1 MGKKVGLLD
10 VDLSGSSLHKALGL
24 QGPPR
29 LETSTARRKLIPPEV
44 LGMRLFSVCAHFGE
58 ENAVMWKGE
67 TGIVEIPDEVM
78 DTVKAWLEKNK
89 DIEDRVKAFLTQNA
103 DVRTSFKIVR
113 ETDVLERPDA
123 VGIQRRPSA
132 NL

>member
-1 MGKKVGLLD
+1 M

-24 QGPPR
+24 QSPPR
-29 LETSTARRKLIPPEV
+29 LETSAARRKLIPPEV

-78 DTVKAWLEKNK
+78 DTVKAWLEKNM
-89 DIEDRVKAFLTQNA
+89 DIHDRVQAFLLRRALN
-103 DVRTSFKIVR
+103 TSH
-113 ETDVLERPDA
+113 
-123 VGIQRRPSA
+123 
-132 NL
+132 

>member
-1 MGKKVGLLD
+1 
-10 VDLSGSSLHKALGL
+10 
-24 QGPPR
+24 
-29 LETSTARRKLIPPEV
+29 
-44 LGMRLFSVCAHFGE
+44 
-58 ENAVMWKGE
+58 MWKGE

-113 ETDVLERPDA
+113 ETDVLECPDA